1 MDAPQL
7 ESADLFSAC
16 LTTPIPVA
24 LRWLLAQNKLSL
36 AGLEASGTGSRDD
49 VSHKE
54 CLP

>member
-1 MDAPQL
+1 MTPCGTAQL

-36 AGLEASGTGSRDD
+36 AGLEVAGRSRD
-49 VSHKE
+49 E
-54 CLP
+54 